1 MVVAALI
8 VTGLFSVALA
18 LNVDT
23 AATVNVSELS
33 DPIVLLPSTC
43 KLPESVRFVPVKS
56 PVNIGDTSVLLVR
69 VCSDDVVTR
78 VSMSTPAS
86 GKTNVLVV
94 AVGN

>member
-1 MVVAALI
+1 MVVAAFI

-43 KLPESVRFVPVKS
+43 KLPDNVRLTPLRS
-56 PVNIGDTSVLLVR
+56 PVNIGDTSVLLVS

-78 VSMSTPAS
+78 VSVSTPAS
-86 GKTNVLVV
+86 GKTKVLVV
-94 AVGN
+94 DVGI